1 MQLSRRS
8 LIRIVPALIVLVVV
22 GLQLW
27 VRPSSNGP
35 PSAAPIAPAGPGTA
49 NAALQAA
56 ALAHTSGI
64 EVDAN
69 GRVTRLLPDDNEG
82 ARHQRFIVRVA
93 DNLTILVA
101 HNQDLAPRVPVRQG
115 DSVAVRGEYVWNDR
129 GGLIH
134 WTHHDPAHRHQPGW
148 IEYRGRRYE

>member
-1 MQLSRRS
+1 MPGRL
-8 LIRIVPALIVLVVV
+8 LIRIVPALLVLAVV

-27 VRPSSNGP
+27 VRPSSNGSVSGTP
-35 PSAAPIAPAGPGTA
+35 VAPAGPATDDV
-49 NAALQAA
+49 ALQRA

-64 EVDAN
+64 EIDAH

-101 HNQDLAPRVPVRQG
+101 HNQDLAPRVPVREG
-115 DSVAVRGEYVWNDR
+115 DSVALRGEYIWNDR